1 MQGVKVPR
9 TLYDAVTA
17 EVACAGGTSVVWNVV
32 GGARCVVAVA
42 GLSGKV
48 DHGKV
53 VGSC

>member
-1 MQGVKVPR
+1 M
-9 TLYDAVTA
+9 AA
-17 EVACAGGTSVVWNVV
+17 AGGTGVAWDVV

-48 DHGKV
+48 DHEKV